1 MNFEFYNPT
10 RLVFGAGNLS
20 RLGEIASQYG
30 KKALIVG
37 GGSIKPSA
45 SFRRLPWSIPS

>member
-20 RLGEIASQYG
+20 RLGEITSQYG
-30 KKALIVG
+30 KKALQVTAVNKIYDTE
-37 GGSIKPSA
+37 
-45 SFRRLPWSIPS
+45 